1 MSIALERKADE
12 EIKIPAPTL
21 EELQKLD
28 KNKANRI
35 ELDNLKQEVDRL
47 EQLVARFDE
56 EFTEG
61 EGLDDSYFEGEESE
75 DEDVLSLG
83 EVDGLDKMKRDD
95 HKEGVEEDKVEEKE
109 KQKENQEKENKEDEN
124 KDDGKKEDEKKEETQ
139 LEIIKE
145 VETEK
150 KLKLT
155 EKPSENNIIA
165 KLAED
170 KRQLFNKTVKVEID
184 IPKHLEKVKV

>member
-109 KQKENQEKENKEDEN
+109 KQKENQEKENKEDE
-124 KDDGKKEDEKKEETQ
+124 KKEETQ

-184 IPKHLEKVKV
+184 IPKQLEKVKV